1 MRKNCGPHFSLTVK
15 SGLRRRLAIQYPF
28 GGFMSALTAGVHAP
42 DIQLNFI
49 DGTRFSLDNAL
60 KQGPVVVAFFK
71 VSCPVCQLAFPYI
84 ERIFKAYKGRGKFT
98 LVGVSQDDAQDT
110 QAFNREFGITFPML
124 LDTKGYP
131 VSNAYGLTNV
141 PTIFL
146 ISPQK
151 EIETTTVSWSREEME
166 DLNKRLAEISGVPAA
181 QIFTAADQVPVF
193 KPG

>member
-1 MRKNCGPHFSLTVK
+1 
-15 SGLRRRLAIQYPF
+15 
-28 GGFMSALTAGVHAP
+28 MSALTAGVQAP
-42 DIQLNFI
+42 DIQLPYT
-49 DGTRFSLDNAL
+49 DGTRFSLETAL
-60 KQGPVVVAFFK
+60 KKGPVVAVFFK
-71 VSCPVCQLAFPYI
+71 VSCPVCQLALPYV
-84 ERIFKAYKGRGKFT
+84 ERIFQAYKGSGKLT

-124 LDTKGYP
+124 LDIKGYP

-141 PTIFL
+141 PTVFL

-151 EIETTTVSWSREEME
+151 EIETSTVSWSREEME

-193 KPG
+193 RPG

>member
-1 MRKNCGPHFSLTVK
+1 MRKNCRPHFSLTVK
-15 SGLRRRLAIQYPF
+15 SGLRQRLAIQYPF
-28 GGFMSALTAGVHAP
+28 GGVMSALTAGVHAP
-42 DIQLNFI
+42 DIQLSFI
-49 DGTRFSLDNAL
+49 DGTRFSLGNAL

-71 VSCPVCQLAFPYI
+71 VSCPVCQLVFPYI

-110 QAFNREFGITFPML
+110 QVFNREFGITFPML

>member
-1 MRKNCGPHFSLTVK
+1 
-15 SGLRRRLAIQYPF
+15 
-28 GGFMSALTAGVHAP
+28 MSALTAGVHAP
-42 DIQLNFI
+42 DIQLSFI

-124 LDTKGYP
+124 LDSKGYP

-151 EIETTTVSWSREEME
+151 EIETNTVSWSREEME